1 MHPLVTEAMKK
12 AAVVWLTVAGG
23 RPYPVWCLW
32 HEDALYVVSGPGE
45 QAAPD
50 LDTAAEAVV
59 TGRGDH
65 GGRVVSWP
73 ARVSRLTPDGE
84 LWQQVVPQLASKRLN
99 LPAAEDTAA
108 RWAAECVVSR
118 LEPTADPVE
127 AGDTLPRGSLAA
139 PPPPT
144 PATRRTAKPFRL
156 HRVRKPPQ

>member
-1 MHPLVTEAMKK
+1 MHPLVTETMKK

-32 HEDALYVVSGPGE
+32 HEDALYVVSGSGE
-45 QAAPD
+45 QAAPG
-50 LDTAAEAVV
+50 LDTVTAAVV

-73 ARVSRLTPDGE
+73 AQVSRVTPDSE

-99 LPAAEDTAA
+99 LPASEDTAA
-108 RWAAECVVSR
+108 RWATDCVVTR

-127 AGDTLPRGSLAA
+127 AGATLPRGSLAA

-144 PATRRTAKPFRL
+144 PATRRPSKPFRL
-156 HRVRKPPQ
+156 HRVRKPPP